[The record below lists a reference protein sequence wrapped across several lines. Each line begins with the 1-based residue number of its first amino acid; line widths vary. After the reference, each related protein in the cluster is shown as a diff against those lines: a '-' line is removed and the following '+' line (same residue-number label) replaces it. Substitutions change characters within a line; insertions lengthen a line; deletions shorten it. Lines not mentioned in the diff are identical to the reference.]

1 MRIHRDKRW
10 CERVGEGENW
20 VLGVSKKLGIALFVA
35 HIAMIGRRSFAFS
48 LFLPIFTPNCIYGAE
63 APNQ

>member
-1 MRIHRDKRW
+1 MGIHGDKRW
-10 CERVGEGENW
+10 CKGCQNGGLIDV
-20 VLGVSKKLGIALFVA
+20 GVSEIAGIPLFIA
-35 HIAMIGRRSFAFS
+35 QNAMICSLSFAFS